1 MQGNG
6 MESATLF
13 GLMAGTLTTVAFV
26 PQVVKIWKAKS
37 ADDISFGTFFIF
49 SLGVFFWLVYGIMI
63 GALPVVLANA
73 VTLVLAVTIIVL
85 KMRYR

>member
-1 MQGNG
+1 
-6 MESATLF
+6 MESTTLF

-26 PQVVKIWKAKS
+26 PQVVKIWKTKS

-49 SLGVFFWLVYGIMI
+49 SLGVFFWLVYGLMI

-73 VTLVLAVTIIVL
+73 VTLVLAVVIIVL